1 MSEIPRSDPSF
12 VDVGRIVAQTR
23 AEGPGLRT
31 SVWVQGCT
39 IRCPGCFNP
48 HLWTFRGGTRYRP
61 QEIVDVVLGSGT
73 EGITLLGGEPFDHA
87 AGLAAVAAGVRAVG
101 LSVMT
106 FSGYTTAQLAE
117 AVTAGRTDVASL
129 LDHTDLLVAG
139 PFLAGRIDTRR
150 PWVGSTNQEFVA
162 LTDRLRPALARLPET
177 PDRVEVIVDAAGT
190 IAVNGWA
197 ELDALDRLLAT
208 PITRRR
214 SVRSR

>member
-1 MSEIPRSDPSF
+1 MSEPPRSDPSW
-12 VDVGRIVAQTR
+12 VEVARIVDQTR

-31 SVWVQGCT
+31 AVWVQGCT

-61 QEIVDVVLGSGT
+61 EEIVDRVVAAGAQ
-73 EGITLLGGEPFDHA
+73 GITLLGGEPFDHA
-87 AGLAAVAAGVRAVG
+87 AGLAVVAAGVQAAG

-106 FSGYTTAQLAE
+106 FSGYTTQQLTA
-117 AVTAGRTDVASL
+117 AIAAGRPDLAAL

-139 PFLAGRIDTRR
+139 PFVADRIDTRR

-162 LTDRLRPALARLPET
+162 LTHRLRSSLDRLDATL
-177 PDRVEVIVDAAGT
+177 DRVEVTVDASGA

-197 ELDALDRLLAT
+197 EVDALDRLLAA
-208 PITRRR
+208 PATRWR
-214 SVRSR
+214 SPRSR